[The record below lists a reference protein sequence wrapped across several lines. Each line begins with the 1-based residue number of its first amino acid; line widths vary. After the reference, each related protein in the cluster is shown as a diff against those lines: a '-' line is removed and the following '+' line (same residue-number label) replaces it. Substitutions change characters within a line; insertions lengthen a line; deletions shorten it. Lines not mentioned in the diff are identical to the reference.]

1 MVTPMPSRRPTA
13 TDFGRRLTRL
23 RDKLGVVGTEEE
35 VKAAWAKAL
44 AIDYDTSEDVDL
56 YTPQVLFEFKL
67 SGQLSQAS
75 RCAAVLAQVMY
86 YLRRLKLGHD
96 RRAIPS
102 KVALIDR
109 ETVVISDVSEWSDLF
124 SESEGRFDWD
134 LAPSKPDQRMAP
146 IIQGHAAIRRLTLFN
161 TTRDAEL
168 EAALRALDALF
179 SPQAALDFGDRKRIT
194 EENFEDVFGHWND
207 VFGEAVRNGF
217 KSSRYFVNDIQR
229 GRTQVIAHQ
238 GRVHFQVGPEEVR
251 IKQILADDYERFWHI
266 YDKVDDSATLRGILA
281 KIDRLTDEVDRR
293 KHGEFFTPLPFARK
307 ALDYIERTVGHAWW
321 EQGDI
326 RLWDMAA
333 GTGNLQYHLPAAA
346 WPNVYLST
354 LYREDV
360 EHCQRLFAGAEVFQ
374 YDYLND
380 DVGNVFAG
388 GGTAAGQHRFD
399 YDPHLTWKLPQ
410 RLRDDLANPRIR
422 WIVLI
427 NPPFATAQQGGASGA
442 NKSDVS
448 RTLVRDEMHAQ
459 GLGEVS
465 RELFSQ
471 FLFRIRREFQGRQAW
486 LGLFS
491 KIKYLNANNDQGLR
505 DQVFRFLF
513 ERGFIFSSVN
523 FDGTSRTN
531 QFPVGFLLWRLHQE
545 QALETQTIQV
555 DVFNNQVQKIG
566 SKIVGTAHRDLF
578 LSKWIA
584 RPPAVTVFPPLSS
597 AITVKSA
604 GPDIRDRISD
614 GFLASL
620 MCAGNDPQHQ
630 NMTALLSGPYASA
643 GAHSVTADNFEC
655 SMVVHAVRRLPKARW
670 DNDRDPF
677 MQPSA
682 SLPPE
687 FIDDCVV
694 WSLYSNSN
702 NTVSMRDVTYDGRPY
717 QMHNHLFPVP
727 LARLRRWPCGDADIT
742 VQLPTAEE
750 RFAARWLAS
759 HSLSAQS
766 AAVAAAGEAVFRTF
780 YEQMH
785 QVRLAKFKIRS
796 WDAGWWQ
803 VRSALKDRDL
813 GSEALATLKA
823 AQEALKQKL
832 LPSIEALGFLR

>member
-1 MVTPMPSRRPTA
+1 MA
-13 TDFGRRLTRL
+13 TKRSASSDFTKRLATL
-23 RDKLGVVGTEEE
+23 RQKLSAVRTEEE

-44 AIDYDTSEDVDL
+44 AIDYDTSEDIDL
-56 YTPQVLFEFKL
+56 YTQQVLFEFKHIGPL
-67 SGQLSQAS
+67 LQAS

-96 RRAIPS
+96 RRPIPPRL
-102 KVALIDR
+102 AMIDR
-109 ETVVISDVSEWSDLF
+109 ETVVISAVAEWSDVF

-134 LAPSKPDQRMAP
+134 LAPSKADPRMAA
-146 IIQGHAAIRRLTLFN
+146 ILQGHPGIRRLQIFATE
-161 TTRDAEL
+161 RDAEL
-168 EAALRALDALF
+168 EAALRTLDALF
-179 SPQAALDFGDRKRIT
+179 SPQAVLDFGNKKTIT
-194 EENFEDVFGHWND
+194 EDNFEDVFFHWNE
-207 VFGEAVRNGF
+207 VFGESVRNGF

-229 GRTQVIAHQ
+229 GRTQVIASQ

-307 ALDYIERTVGHAWW
+307 ALEYIDRTVAHRWW
-321 EQGDI
+321 EQGNV

-360 EHCQRLFAGAEVFQ
+360 EHCQRLFPGAEVFQ

-380 DVGNVFAG
+380 DVGSVFAG
-388 GGTAAGQHRFD
+388 GGNAAGQRRFD

-410 RLRDDLANPRIR
+410 RLRDDLANPEIR
-422 WIVLI
+422 WIILI

-448 RTLVRDEMHAQ
+448 RTLVRDEMHAH

-505 DQVFRFLF
+505 DHVFRFRF

-523 FDGTSRTN
+523 FDGTSRTS

-545 QALETQTIQV
+545 CALESQSIEV
-555 DVFNNQVQKIG
+555 DVFDNAVQKVAAKVI
-566 SKIVGTAHRDLF
+566 GTAHRDDF
-578 LSKWIA
+578 LSKWIV
-584 RPPAVTVFPPLSS
+584 RPAAVTVFPPLSS
-597 AITVKSA
+597 AITVKTA
-604 GPDIRDRISD
+604 GPDLRDRVSA

-620 MCAGNDPQHQ
+620 MCAGNDLQHQ

-643 GAHSVTADNFEC
+643 GSFSVTPNNFEQA
-655 SMVVHAVRRLPKARW
+655 MVVHAVRRLPKARW

-677 MQPSA
+677 MQPRA
-682 SLPPE
+682 PVPPE

-702 NTVSMRDVTYDGRPY
+702 NTVAMRDVEYEGRTF
-717 QMHNHLFPVP
+717 QMFNHLFPVQ
-727 LARLRRWPCGDADIT
+727 LARLRQWQVGDTDIT
-742 VQLPTAEE
+742 VQLPTAQD
-750 RFAARWLAS
+750 RFAARWLAARA
-759 HSLSAQS
+759 LSAES
-766 AAVAAAGEAVFRTF
+766 AAVLAAGETVFRSF

-785 QVRLAKFKIRS
+785 QMRLAKFRIRS

-813 GSEALATLKA
+813 AADSLAALKTAHD
-823 AQEALKQKL
+823 ALKQKL
-832 LPSIEALGFLR
+832 LPSVESLGFLR